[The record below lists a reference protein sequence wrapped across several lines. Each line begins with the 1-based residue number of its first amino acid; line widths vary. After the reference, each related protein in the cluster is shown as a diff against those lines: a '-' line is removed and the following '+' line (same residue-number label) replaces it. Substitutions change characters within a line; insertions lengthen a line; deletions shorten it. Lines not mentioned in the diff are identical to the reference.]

1 MFVLPDIL
9 NLLPHVIGSSPPF
22 ASPALALALATA
34 AAAAAA
40 ARSLFEPM
48 MLG

>member
-22 ASPALALALATA
+22 ASPALALALALA
-34 AAAAAA
+34 AAAAAP
-40 ARSLFEPM
+40 SLFEPM